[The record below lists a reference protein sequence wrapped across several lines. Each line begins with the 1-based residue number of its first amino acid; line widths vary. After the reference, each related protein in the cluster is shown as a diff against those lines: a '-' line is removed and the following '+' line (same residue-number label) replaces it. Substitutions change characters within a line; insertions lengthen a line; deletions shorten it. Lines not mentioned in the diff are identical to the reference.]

1 MPTIVVNKWDLLSL
15 LKVDEKEL
23 EDLLFNL
30 KSESKEV
37 DPDHLEIEINNDR
50 PDLLH
55 PLGIKR
61 AIDGLLERAFGE
73 PKYLTVNTDYKFVV
87 HEVPSRPFALAAVVY
102 DVKFSEERLKELIQ
116 FQEKLHVTVG
126 RKRAKVAIG
135 LHDLHKVASKVIEY
149 REIPLSTR
157 FVPLGQTEEMSV
169 KEVLERTEQGKLYGH
184 ISVREGKT
192 PAITEDNGSILSIPP
207 VINAERTRITT
218 ETRDLFIDV
227 TGTSLEAVSF
237 TLDLLVTT
245 LAEGGSRIGIV
256 KVENRSKS
264 GMPESSPVLRHYKVS
279 TTKDY
284 INRKLGTSFSAE
296 EMVRLLRMAR
306 LEATALKDV
315 IEVTVPPYRA
325 DILSDPDVAEEVAQ
339 VYGYKRLEP
348 SKEKFRQPGSP
359 LFLTT
364 LSNYLRDLSVG
375 AGFEEIYTFVLI
387 RKELLT
393 GEFVELINPVT
404 EDFTA
409 VRNSLIP
416 SLLLFLSRNQ
426 NARMPV
432 KVFEINEVVVRDSS
446 SDTGYRNSVR
456 AGYAIMDFQV
466 TYDQIQAPVHAVLTN
481 LGLKVKYVRSE
492 EPYLL
497 RGRTAKIVTEK
508 GNVIGVIGE
517 ADPAYL
523 ERFGVRF
530 PVGIAEIYLEE
541 VEREL
546 RT

>member
-15 LKVDEKEL
+15 LKVDEREL

-37 DPDHLEIEINNDR
+37 DADHLEVEINNDR

-61 AIDGLLERAFGE
+61 AIDGLLERAVGE

-102 DVKFSEERLKELIQ
+102 DVKLSEERLKELIQ

-135 LHDLHKVASKVIEY
+135 LHDLHKVTSKVIEY

-192 PAITEDNGSILSIPP
+192 PAIIEDNGSILSIPP

-264 GMPESSPVLRHYKVS
+264 SVPESSPVLRHYKVS
-279 TTKDY
+279 TTRDY

-339 VYGYKRLEP
+339 VYGYRRLEP

-375 AGFEEIYTFVLI
+375 AGFEEIYTFALI

-432 KVFEINEVVVRDSS
+432 KVFEVNEVVVRDSS
-446 SDTGYRNSVR
+446 TDTGYRNSVR

-497 RGRTAKIVTEK
+497 KGRTAKIVTER

-530 PVGIAEIYLEE
+530 PVGIAEIYLDE

-546 RT
+546 HA